1 VVGGLWAQEIVDQVA
16 FGGSLDRW
24 GVRPRELRGL
34 VGIAF
39 APWLHRGFEHLAANT
54 LPFLLLGGLV
64 MRRSASAFALATL
77 GSALVGG
84 LGAWLFGASGSVH
97 IGASGLVFGYF
108 GFLAGLAYL
117 ERSLSS
123 VLVALVV
130 AFLYGGLLWGVLPR
144 SGDVSWQTHLF
155 GLAGGFGAAWL
166 SVRGLSLRL
175 RLRRPR
181 VGRAARV

>member
-1 VVGGLWAQEIVDQVA
+1 MVAGLWAQEAVDQLV

-24 GVRPRELRGL
+24 GVRPRELSGL

-54 LPFLLLGGLV
+54 LPLLLLGGLV
-64 MRRSASAFALATL
+64 WRRSVGAFALATL
-77 GSALVGG
+77 GAALVGG

-97 IGASGLVFGYF
+97 IGASGLIFGYF

-123 VLVALVV
+123 VLVAMVV
-130 AFLYGGLLWGVLPR
+130 AFVYGGMLWGVLPR
-144 SGDVSWQTHLF
+144 GGDVSWQTHLF
-155 GLAGGFGAAWL
+155 GLAGGMAAARLW
-166 SVRGLSLRL
+166 VRGLGFRL
-175 RLRRPR
+175 RPRRA
-181 VGRAARV
+181 RAVRA

>member
-1 VVGGLWAQEIVDQVA
+1 MVGGLWAQEIVDQVV

-24 GVRPRELRGL
+24 GVRPRELGGL
-34 VGIAF
+34 VGIVF

-54 LPFLLLGGLV
+54 LPLLLLGGLV
-64 MRRSASAFALATL
+64 MRRSVSSFALATL

-117 ERSLSS
+117 ERSFSS

-155 GLAGGFGAAWL
+155 GLAGGLGAAWL
-166 SVRGLSLRL
+166 AVRGLGLRL

-181 VGRAARV
+181 AARSARA